1 MPSQHILFDEHSDV
15 NSVFSSSRT
24 SDKGSLLHHKNS
36 FAISPQDC
44 AVAAPQR
51 QDLTLVPSCAGS
63 QLNTCC
69 LRTPWLGDA
78 RPQDRRR
85 TNGQRAKNQ
94 HLLTLPAPGL
104 PHRNFKTKTSF
115 PSVVKKKKAFCK
127 GCHRPVLGRSPAAFL
142 RRTGSRSLPEGGAE
156 EEEGEEFPREK
167 FRGPEPRLGVSHQS
181 VECRSLLE
189 IILLSSC
196 SLLSL

>member
-24 SDKGSLLHHKNS
+24 SDRGSLLHHKNS
-36 FAISPQDC
+36 LAISPQDC

-115 PSVVKKKKAFCK
+115 PSVVKKKKKLLQGLSPTCSREEPSCFLETH
-127 GCHRPVLGRSPAAFL
+127 GQSQPSGR
-142 RRTGSRSLPEGGAE
+142 RRRRRRRRRVPTW
-156 EEEGEEFPREK
+156 
-167 FRGPEPRLGVSHQS
+167 
-181 VECRSLLE
+181 E
-189 IILLSSC
+189 I
-196 SLLSL
+196 

>member
-115 PSVVKKKKAFCK
+115 PSVVKKKKKLFARVVTDLFS
-127 GCHRPVLGRSPAAFL
+127 GGAQLLSWDARAVAAFRKEAPKKKKAKSSHVRNL
-142 RRTGSRSLPEGGAE
+142 KVLNHGSGSAIS
-156 EEEGEEFPREK
+156 
-167 FRGPEPRLGVSHQS
+167 RLNVGVS
-181 VECRSLLE
+181 
-189 IILLSSC
+189 
-196 SLLSL
+196 